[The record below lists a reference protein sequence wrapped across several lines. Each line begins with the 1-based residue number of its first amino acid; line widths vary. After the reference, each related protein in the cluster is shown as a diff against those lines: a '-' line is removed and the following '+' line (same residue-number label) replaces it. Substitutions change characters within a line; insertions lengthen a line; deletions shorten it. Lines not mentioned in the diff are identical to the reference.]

1 MNAARRG
8 EGEVGAVPDSD
19 LFFIDTAEQADGD
32 TEVVRRK
39 SRDASTAPTTTAPPA
54 AAAGGG
60 RRARLRLAL
69 KKKPLRSELALSRPA
84 HAMPIVPSSIN
95 YHKASVDGEEQS
107 RQKKKKK
114 KKKDPLASRLARK
127 VTAVETQSAA
137 GRSNHLSLN
146 TAPGGVWDE
155 KLASPHALPASML
168 VNGVDVS
175 TLSGHLQGFVSEH
188 HNRRVQN
195 RGPSGAKDRSADSA
209 PDARR
214 KKKAVIVDGPGS
226 SFNPDM
232 RQHQDTIALEVA
244 REEEKAYKDSL
255 LRLELPSAQMLN
267 SGGGGGADGTRYN
280 LDEMLMELQ
289 HSGDEDNERHDS
301 ANDVYDEFDLDDTL
315 DADARRAAAKARR
328 GERVTRSERARR
340 ERHALLLRA
349 QEEQRRVKQQR
360 RDLGELRKLQSEI
373 VAEDEERRMRLERK
387 KAAANERAEELPPKL
402 SRFRYDPEASSV
414 LLTEEIT
421 GSLRKLPGG
430 SDASALIR
438 HRYKD
443 LQRRGYVHRQTEP
456 HTHTDLHVWNAHT
469 YGFLLIESLIDSLH
483 RPRTDTCILLFI
495 VCDSRASSSSS
506 PG

>member
-1 MNAARRG
+1 M
-8 EGEVGAVPDSD
+8 
-19 LFFIDTAEQADGD
+19 
-32 TEVVRRK
+32 
-39 SRDASTAPTTTAPPA
+39 
-54 AAAGGG
+54 
-60 RRARLRLAL
+60 
-69 KKKPLRSELALSRPA
+69 
-84 HAMPIVPSSIN
+84 
-95 YHKASVDGEEQS
+95 
-107 RQKKKKK
+107 
-114 KKKDPLASRLARK
+114 
-127 VTAVETQSAA
+127 
-137 GRSNHLSLN
+137 
-146 TAPGGVWDE
+146 
-155 KLASPHALPASML
+155 
-168 VNGVDVS
+168 
-175 TLSGHLQGFVSEH
+175 
-188 HNRRVQN
+188 
-195 RGPSGAKDRSADSA
+195 
-209 PDARR
+209 
-214 KKKAVIVDGPGS
+214 KAVIVDGPGS

-430 SDASALIR
+430 SNASGHVLELISTGSTLR
-438 HRYKD
+438 
-443 LQRRGYVHRQTEP
+443 LPLSPAIGVATQP
-456 HTHTDLHVWNAHT
+456 I
-469 YGFLLIESLIDSLH
+469 FLRISQAAEGPPTT
-483 RPRTDTCILLFI
+483 RPAARWLPEERPMGGAG
-495 VCDSRASSSSS
+495 SRAHI
-506 PG
+506 GQV